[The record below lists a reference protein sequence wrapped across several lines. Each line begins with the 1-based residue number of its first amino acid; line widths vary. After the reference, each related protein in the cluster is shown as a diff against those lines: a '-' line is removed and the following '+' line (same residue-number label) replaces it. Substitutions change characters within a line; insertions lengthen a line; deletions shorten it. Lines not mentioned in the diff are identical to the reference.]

1 MFHTAAHAEEKGKV
15 TGRCW
20 AVGVSPVGV
29 SPVGMSP
36 SGRVPSGTASQL
48 QTWKAALRISTTKA
62 RDWTCHSTGTT
73 QRRDLCSLSWM
84 ILKSLNKQNWLNK
97 VKGLN
102 PGLLSG

>member
-36 SGRVPSGTASQL
+36 SGRVPQWACPQWDC
-48 QTWKAALRISTTKA
+48 QPAADLEGSTENFN
-62 RDWTCHSTGTT
+62 H
-73 QRRDLCSLSWM
+73 
-84 ILKSLNKQNWLNK
+84 
-97 VKGLN
+97 KG
-102 PGLLSG
+102 P